1 MSSDEGLPMQVRR
14 AAMPIRVMVVSQLLI
29 FGAIAI
35 CLLVRWP
42 WWAALIISIVALALV
57 LGRWGGQSVWHWMVT
72 GFRYLTGRTYRSSG
86 SIADTPSGQDSWTG
100 TRWEDGKL
108 ITVLEVTATQHHPA
122 VITPD
127 HCATDSLVPLRVLRE
142 CMQQND
148 IELESI
154 DIISNGQRT
163 AQGTVL
169 RGGYERLV
177 GPLPAVAIRTVWVVL
192 RFDPGANVDAV
203 FRRGGGRN
211 GAERC
216 AVIATAR
223 VRRALASAHCSS
235 TILQAGQIHRISAEM
250 LRQYAGAPMQQS
262 WNGLTLIDSYNV
274 AMGIDPWYVTD
285 ATLTGLWARPTLE
298 TTVTVR
304 LRPAPKGRTAIGAL
318 VRWATDQEIP
328 VSRRGGMTS
337 LNGSQRD
344 AFFAGLPVGA
354 MGLEYLTRS
363 IEMNNAEL
371 DELHLPTSG
380 CGQLIG
386 SDTSGRAITARLH
399 GVGVHSVIVRA
410 ELYVSQ
416 QVVLRAVAVGAL
428 VVVYTDRPH
437 MWDVMVTSIGDA
449 NRIQFAS
456 GPGFLD
462 PRCSLA
468 VVDGMQPSAI
478 PGHCTALH
486 IISSEYDALPVRPDI
501 VIDQPNGYGD
511 HVLLSAAGHTTQIR
525 LVTVSDELAYLGRP
539 VQQQYAQQ

>member
-1 MSSDEGLPMQVRR
+1 MTSSGTVPMQVRR
-14 AAMPIRVMVVSQLLI
+14 AALPIKVMVISELLI
-29 FGAIAI
+29 LGA
-35 CLLVRWP
+35 LLITLALGWP
-42 WWAALIISIVALALV
+42 WWAALLIAIFGLALV
-57 LGRWGGQSVWHWMVT
+57 LGRWGGQTVRHWIVT

-100 TRWEDGKL
+100 TRWEEGKL
-108 ITVLEVTATQHHPA
+108 ITVLEISATPRHPS
-122 VITPD
+122 VITPEN
-127 HCATDSLVPLRVLRE
+127 CATDSMVPLRVLRE
-142 CMQQND
+142 CMHQHD
-148 IELESI
+148 ISLEGI

-169 RGGYERLV
+169 RNGYERLV

-203 FRRGGGRN
+203 YRRGGGRR

-223 VRRALASAHCSS
+223 VRRALAGAQCPS

-250 LRQYAGAPMQQS
+250 LRQYAGSPPHES
-262 WNGLTLIDSYNV
+262 WSSLALVDSYNV
-274 AMGIDPWYVTD
+274 AMGIDPWYITD

-304 LRPAPKGRTAIGAL
+304 MRPAPSGRTFVGAL
-318 VRWATDQEIP
+318 VRWATDEAVTIP
-328 VSRRGGMTS
+328 HATGMTS

-354 MGLEYLTRS
+354 IGLEYLTRT
-363 IEMNNAEL
+363 IEMSGSEL
-371 DELHLPTSG
+371 DGLHLPTAG

-386 SDTSGRAITARLH
+386 SDVSGRAVAVRLS
-399 GVGVHSVIVRA
+399 GQGVHTVVVRA

-416 QVVLRAVAVGAL
+416 QVVLRSVAVGAQ

-437 MWDVMVTSIGDA
+437 MWDIMVTSIGDS

-456 GPGFLD
+456 GPGFID
-462 PRCSLA
+462 PRCTLA
-468 VVDGMQPSAI
+468 VVDGMQPTALPSN
-478 PGHCTALH
+478 CTALH
-486 IISSEYDALPVRPDI
+486 IISSEYDALPARPDI
-501 VIDQPNGYGD
+501 IIDQPNGYGD
-511 HVLLSAAGHTTQIR
+511 QVLLTAAGETIPVR

-539 VQQQYAQQ
+539 IQAYAQ